1 MIKTQLK
8 TEQRIED
15 GKTPTLSD
23 VADDLNAGH
32 YDALYYA
39 TYKQMYELVDQKR
52 IDEDLLW
59 KHDDYQSE
67 MSSW

>member
-1 MIKTQLK
+1 MTKTQLK
-8 TEQRIED
+8 TEQKIWH

-32 YDALYYA
+32 YDALYWA
-39 TYKQMYELVDQKR
+39 TYKQMEKLVDQKR

-59 KHDDYQSE
+59 RHDDYQTE
-67 MSSW
+67 MLSW